1 MSRWGGG
8 AMIRILH
15 ASDLHVGDCEPVLLE
30 ALLDAVCALAPDV
43 LVVTGDLTEAGRR
56 RQFRALGEWFARCPV
71 PVVACP
77 GNHDVPVF
85 DLASRVLAP
94 WRQYAALGLPDSWQ
108 APGIAVQAFT
118 SALGLQGRPDWSQGR
133 YGARLAEAVARL
145 GPPEAGSWQLLACH
159 HPPFSL
165 ARARVRADTG
175 GTERMPG
182 LLAGR
187 VQTLLLC
194 GHLHQARLVRLAGGA
209 RLVVAPSAAS
219 RRQRGGRPGFLLLE
233 AGPEA
238 ALSVTVFR
246 FEVGVFKPGGAV
258 EEEQESTARIMA

>member
-1 MSRWGGG
+1 MGRQGGG
-8 AMIRILH
+8 AMIRIMH

-56 RQFRALGEWFARCPV
+56 RQFRALADWFARCPV

-85 DLASRVLAP
+85 DLASRVMAP
-94 WRQYAALGLPDSWQ
+94 WRQYRALGLPDSWQ

-118 SALGLQGRPDWSQGR
+118 SALGLQARLDWSQGR
-133 YGARLAEAVARL
+133 YGARFAEAVARL
-145 GPPEAGSWQLLACH
+145 GPPEPGSWQLLACH

-165 ARARVRADTG
+165 AGARVRADTG
-175 GTERMPG
+175 QT
-182 LLAGR
+182 AGVAQLMGDR
-187 VQTLLLC
+187 AQTLLLC

-233 AGPEA
+233 AGPAA
-238 ALSVTVFR
+238 ALSVSVFR
-246 FEVGVFKPGGAV
+246 FEAGVFRPGGTV
-258 EEEQESTARIMA
+258 EEEQEITARAMA